1 MERLYADVEYC
12 GITYCDAEQ
21 IDNIWYYEDG
31 FGRIQAFFRQ
41 EWVQPITH
49 LSETRHHTLC
59 LLGYAV
65 AERVAGETAH
75 RVPRP

>member
-12 GITYCDAEQ
+12 GITYCDAKQ

-41 EWVQPITH
+41 EWVQPITE
-49 LSETRHHTLC
+49 LSETRHHPLY
-59 LLGYAV
+59 LSGHAV
-65 AERVAGETAH
+65 AENVAGETAH

>member
-1 MERLYADVEYC
+1 MERLYADVVYF
-12 GITYCDAEQ
+12 GICYCDAEQ
-21 IDNIWYYEDG
+21 IDSVWCCEDG
-31 FGRIQAFFRQ
+31 IGELHAFFRQ